1 MKSLLRITAIAA
13 ITTVSAFGA
22 GSGSAGPAEQPAV
35 KEKSAAVKEKSAA
48 VRPVVKEESPAV
60 RAYNEGVKLMQD
72 KRFAQA
78 QPKFEQA
85 IKLDPDFAEAY
96 NSLAFVL
103 RKQGSANFPKS
114 LAYYN
119 RAIELKPKLAEA
131 YMYRGY
137 LYPDGTQRR
146 CANGPRH
153 PQEAQRPAGKRA
165 GRVHANGQGR
175 GLSLRRSCQEAVIQ
189 LFTDFRLPKKSQFHN
204 SFHKSRREHRLQRGV
219 AAVGAVAA
227 NRRLRSPVRAKTR
240 PRGLQKAATRFSW
253 QCSRRALGWD
263 VCETACHGDWPW
275 PIF

>member
-1 MKSLLRITAIAA
+1 MVMKSLLRITAIAA

-35 KEKSAAVKEKSAA
+35 KEKSAPVKEKSAPVKEKSAA

-96 NSLAFVL
+96 NNLAFVL

-119 RAIELKPKLAEA
+119 KAIELKPKLAEA
-131 YMYRGY
+131 YMYRGVLYTQMGRKGDAQADLATLKKLNGSLAKELEEFMRTGKEEDY
-137 LYPDGTQRR
+137 LYG
-146 CANGPRH
+146 A
-153 PQEAQRPAGKRA
+153 AA
-165 GRVHANGQGR
+165 
-175 GLSLRRSCQEAVIQ
+175 
-189 LFTDFRLPKKSQFHN
+189 KKQ
-204 SFHKSRREHRLQRGV
+204 
-219 AAVGAVAA
+219 
-227 NRRLRSPVRAKTR
+227 
-240 PRGLQKAATRFSW
+240 
-253 QCSRRALGWD
+253 
-263 VCETACHGDWPW
+263 
-275 PIF
+275 